1 MKNYF
6 KKDITKKEASDSGMA
21 LVLIMLLLG
30 FFTDNVS
37 YYLLAIPLLL
47 INMAYPWFY
56 KYFAM
61 LWLGL
66 SGILG
71 RMMSMVI
78 LSLVFF
84 LLVIPVGAVR
94 RLIGKDSLLL
104 RKFKKS
110 KDSVMVTRD
119 HQFVRDD
126 LIHPY

>member
-110 KDSVMVTRD
+110 KDSVMVIRD